1 MAGSRRGDQLGK
13 DLSSFFK
20 QAVSA
25 LEDASEQLVKSG
37 QAGKASLDVQLLK
50 RQREKALARLGEVLL
65 DEHERGVSLPPAADD
80 LLAEVKKLDARVKEA
95 QAEADALWKSDGKS
109 DGKSAPPTAPT
120 SRVSDDDEDDD
131 DE

>member
-1 MAGSRRGDQLGK
+1 MAGGRRGDQLGK

-95 QAEADALWKSDGKS
+95 QAEADALWKTDGKNT
-109 DGKSAPPTAPT
+109 PPTAPT

-131 DE
+131 DDDE

>member
-1 MAGSRRGDQLGK
+1 MAGGKRGDQLGK

-50 RQREKALARLGEVLL
+50 RQREKALARLGEVLF
-65 DEHERGVSLPPAADD
+65 DEHERGVALPPAADD

-95 QAEADALWKSDGKS
+95 QAEADALWKTDGK
-109 DGKSAPPTAPT
+109 GGPSASTATP
-120 SRVSDDDEDDD
+120 SRVSDDDDD

>member
-1 MAGSRRGDQLGK
+1 MAGGKRGDQIGR

-50 RQREKALARLGEVLL
+50 RQREKALARLGEVLF

-95 QAEADALWKSDGKS
+95 QQEADALWKTDGKGTPPS
-109 DGKSAPPTAPT
+109 SATA
-120 SRVSDDDEDDD
+120 SRVSADDADDD

>member
-1 MAGSRRGDQLGK
+1 MAGGKRGDQLGK

-50 RQREKALARLGEVLL
+50 RQREKALARLGEVLF
-65 DEHERGVSLPPAADD
+65 DEHERGVALPPAADD

-95 QAEADALWKSDGKS
+95 QAEADALWKTDQKS
-109 DGKSAPPTAPT
+109 TPPTTPT
-120 SRVSDDDEDDD
+120 SRVSDDDDDDD